1 MFDWH
6 LKKKIISSTTQ
17 FYYSTSQIYD
27 SVSNNEAK
35 IIKKYNP
42 FISSLNCLKRSNK
55 NSGKTTIPI

>member
-27 SVSNNEAK
+27 SVSDDVANV
-35 IIKKYNP
+35 IKKYNP
-42 FISSLNCLKRSNK
+42 FISSLNYLKTSNK